1 MHLMVD
7 IETLGV
13 RPGSSII
20 ALGALLFDPHSTT
33 APERTFYLEFCRESC
48 RSLGLHEEPE
58 TLAWWQ
64 QQSQP
69 MPQGIFPITDGLN
82 AFLLWISNAGCHING
97 VWANSPSFDIVL
109 INHALRLMGREW
121 PLRYSLE
128 RDVRTIRNLILP
140 GVQLHNSHNALS
152 DCYTQAALIQI
163 AFKELQNAFTTRQ
176 PHSGEHSQS

>member
-7 IETLGV
+7 IETLGTT
-13 RPGSSII
+13 PGSSII

-58 TLAWWQ
+58 TLAWWKEQ
-64 QQSQP
+64 IQP
-69 MPQGIFPITDGLN
+69 IPQGTTPIVKGLN
-82 AFLLWISNAGCHING
+82 AFLLWISNSGCHING

-109 INHALRLMGREW
+109 LTHALRLIGREW
-121 PLRYSLE
+121 PLKYSLE
-128 RDVRTIRNLILP
+128 RDVRTVRNLILP
-140 GVQLHNSHNALS
+140 GVQLHNTHNALS
-152 DCYTQAALIQI
+152 DCFTQAALIQI

-176 PHSGEHSQS
+176 PHSGEHSRS